1 MTGPTRC
8 TDEAA
13 DLLLLDA
20 LPGVGPVKVGAL
32 VRAFGSASRALGA
45 RFGDFAAVAG
55 GEAARARSDRQLR
68 TTVAESV
75 RRAEALGI
83 SVISWNDRDY
93 PRGLRHLTDPPPVL
107 FLRGAAELLD
117 RPCVTIVGARRA
129 TERARDVARRLARE
143 LTRAG
148 NVVVSGL
155 ALGVDGAA
163 HRGALEGT
171 GGTIAVLGTGADV
184 PYPRT
189 HRRLFDQIAAQG
201 LLVTEFV
208 PGTGAA
214 PHHFPRRNRILAAL
228 ASTVVVIEA
237 ASRSGSLIT
246 VDHALDLGLDVWA
259 VPGPIEQAACAGSNR
274 LLSEGARPLVAIDD
288 FVARVSAL
296 GAPPPELSVSDPPVG
311 EAGPATL
318 EARALAVLSAEG
330 MPIDA
335 VAGRLEVPV
344 ETALAL
350 LTMLELH
357 GEVERLPG
365 MRFRRAA

>member
-8 TDEAA
+8 SDEAV

-20 LPGVGPVKVGAL
+20 LPGVGPVTVGAL
-32 VRAFGSASRALGA
+32 VRAFGSASRAVGA
-45 RFGDFAAVAG
+45 RYENFAAVAG
-55 GEAARARSDRQLR
+55 GEAARARSDVQLR
-68 TTVAESV
+68 ANVTESV

-83 SVISWNDRDY
+83 SVISWNDGDY
-93 PRGLRHLTDPPPVL
+93 PRGLLHLTDPPPVL
-107 FLRGAAELLD
+107 FLRGAVELLD
-117 RPCVTIVGARRA
+117 RSCVTIVGARRA

-163 HRGALEGT
+163 HRGALDGK
-171 GGTIAVLGTGADV
+171 GGTVAVLGTGADV

-189 HRRLFDQIAAQG
+189 HRRLFDDIAARG

-228 ASTVVVIEA
+228 SSTVVVVEA

-259 VPGPIEQAACAGSNR
+259 VPGPIEQVACAGSNR
-274 LLSEGARPLVAIDD
+274 LLSEGARPLVSIAD
-288 FVARVSAL
+288 FVERVSAL
-296 GAPPPELSVSDPPVG
+296 GPPRPELSVSDPPVG
-311 EAGPATL
+311 AVGPAAL
-318 EARALAVLSAEG
+318 EARALAVLSSEG
-330 MPIDA
+330 IPIDA